1 MTECV
6 NGFVMATTCIL
17 PVSACMFQ
25 VGKQSQMLD
34 AALSNTQAS
43 WIWISKGRRKEKGE
57 EGETYHM

>member
-1 MTECV
+1 
-6 NGFVMATTCIL
+6 
-17 PVSACMFQ
+17 MFQ